1 MVVKSEL
8 DVASDIKESIT
19 SLNTA
24 WYTNKFP
31 LDSEEEKLEA
41 FPDIECMTIVRFY
54 ANYIKSKGHDEH
66 RQVLLGKYSVD
77 IKLRLRYLTA
87 DPDNAKEH
95 YIVIRGQTTV
105 RRRPNSKR
113 FLLEHDKFQFNPIK
127 ITSGDYNWLG
137 ETWWREFNKRNLPS
151 L

>member
-8 DVASDIKESIT
+8 DIASDIKQSIT

-41 FPDIECMTIVRFY
+41 FPDIESMTLVRFY
-54 ANYIKSKGHDEH
+54 CNYIKTKGHDEH
-66 RQVLLGKYSVD
+66 RHVLLGKYSVD

-87 DPDNAKEH
+87 DPDNKKEH
-95 YIVIRGQTTV
+95 YIVIRG
-105 RRRPNSKR
+105 
-113 FLLEHDKFQFNPIK
+113 
-127 ITSGDYNWLG
+127 
-137 ETWWREFNKRNLPS
+137 
-151 L
+151 